1 MKPGT
6 RNAIVAFTALGT
18 ILPAPIASF
27 AADES
32 GETIMLEE
40 IVVTSRRR
48 AENLQSVPDSVTAFG
63 AQTIERAGIDDVQDF
78 VDLTPNITMRETFR
92 AGVTFITIRGITTG
106 QQGWA
111 PVTYVVDGV
120 QAGSLDAINQGALTD
135 IERIEVLKGPQG
147 ALYGAGAI
155 AGAINIVTKKPTNE
169 MEYKAQA
176 SYGSGNDIKL
186 SGVVSGPIVE
196 DRVLFRLGAYYRNT
210 DGVIESTDGD
220 GLDYEEQISL
230 KGRLLFDFDNLTLDV
245 RGAYSD
251 VTAGAAAQEVV
262 GSASLIDDFNTPG
275 PARGVRGEE
284 NREFKEFSAKLDWD
298 TGVGTFTS
306 VTGYSD
312 IEQDL
317 FGSASWQKGPGV
329 GLFGPFG
336 GDADAFN
343 DFFQDLA
350 DNFETFTQDV
360 RFTSNADQPVRW
372 LVGLSY
378 MDRKVEN
385 LLSVGG
391 LLQGLEKVE
400 ADMVRLL
407 YRPDVRNDE
416 IWGGYGQVSV
426 DVTDKLELTGALRYD
441 TNSYDTTQYTDLT
454 YSTPVPTPDGIVTQ
468 TAKNSRW
475 QPKVQLSYDWS
486 DDVMTYITYAEGFR
500 FGFFNTGNLTAPEN
514 TKNFELGFKTTLADG
529 RVRMNGALFHIDYS
543 DQQFTS
549 VIGEAPF
556 RLTTNVPEANI
567 NGGELEISALLTE
580 ELEFSGGLGIT
591 DAKIKGGQRSAG
603 TPDYS
608 VNLSLTYTRELG
620 NGWDLISR
628 ADYRRQGTMVLWDGA
643 GGVFEV
649 GEKDF
654 VNVRLKVR
662 NDNWF
667 VGVFADNL
675 TNEQQANDF
684 GFVGFGYLRANSM
697 PRVLG
702 IEAGFSF

>member
-1 MKPGT
+1 MKPRT
-6 RNAIVAFTALGT
+6 RNAIVACTALAT
-18 ILPAPIASF
+18 ILPAPIAN
-27 AADES
+27 AADEQAV
-32 GETIMLEE
+32 ETMVLEE

-63 AQTIERAGIDDVQDF
+63 SQAIERAGIDDVQDF
-78 VDLTPNITMRETFR
+78 VDLTPNISMRETFR

-176 SYGSGNDIKL
+176 SYGSGNDMKL
-186 SGVVSGPIVE
+186 SGVVSGPLVE

-230 KGRLLFDFDNLTLDV
+230 KGRLLFDFDALTIDV

-251 VTAGAAAQEVV
+251 VTAGAAAQEIV
-262 GSASLIDDFNTPG
+262 ASPDLIDNFDTPG

-284 NREFKEFSAKLDWD
+284 KREFKEFSAKIDWD
-298 TGVGTFTS
+298 MGGGTLTS

-336 GDADAFN
+336 GPTDAFN

-360 RFTSNADQPVRW
+360 RFASNSDQRVRW

-378 MDRKVEN
+378 MDRRVEN

-391 LLQGLEKVE
+391 LLQGLEKDE
-400 ADMVRLL
+400 GDMVRLL
-407 YRPDVRNDE
+407 YRPDVRKDE

-426 DVTDKLELTGALRYD
+426 DVTDRLELTGAVRYD
-441 TNSYDTTQYTDLT
+441 TNNYNATQYTDLSYT
-454 YSTPVPTPDGIVTQ
+454 TPVPTPDGIITQ
-468 TAKNSRW
+468 KAKNSRW
-475 QPKVQLSYDWS
+475 QPKIQLSYDWS
-486 DDVMTYITYAEGFR
+486 DDVMTYVTYAEGFR
-500 FGFFNTGNLTAPEN
+500 FGFFNTGNLTAPED
-514 TKNFELGFKTTLADG
+514 TKNYELGLKTTLADG
-529 RVRMNGALFHIDYS
+529 RVRLNGALFHIDYS

-556 RLTTNVPEANI
+556 RLTTNVPQANI
-567 NGGELEISALLTE
+567 NGGELEVSALLTE
-580 ELEFSGGLGIT
+580 ELEFSGGLGVT
-591 DAKIKGGQRSAG
+591 DAKIKGGQRSPG
-603 TPDYS
+603 TPEYS

-620 NGWDLISR
+620 DGWDLISR
-628 ADYRRQGTMVLWDGA
+628 ADYRRQGTMMLWDGA

-649 GEKDF
+649 EEKDF
-654 VNVRLKVR
+654 LNLRLKLR
-662 NDNWF
+662 HDNWF
-667 VGVFADNL
+667 IGAFADNL

-684 GFVGFGYLRANSM
+684 GSVGFGYLRANSL
-697 PRVLG
+697 PRVIG
-702 IEAGFSF
+702 VEAGFSF